1 MKLVN
6 NNAKLVTPAQMK
18 DGDIGVIRK
27 WYLGLTSIGNR
38 KRSVLAY
45 IGSIVQ
51 KLEGGKLIILG
62 KRSGHHFKDTDKII
76 SDDCLIELLPPGTL
90 LEI

>member
-6 NNAKLVTPAQMK
+6 NNTNLLTPAQMK

-27 WYLGLTSIGNR
+27 WSYT
-38 KRSVLAY
+38 LAY
-45 IGSIVQ
+45 IGDIVQ
-51 KLEGGKLIILG
+51 KLEGGELITLG
-62 KRSGHHFKDTDKII
+62 KSSEYHFINTDKIT
-76 SDDCLIELLPPGTL
+76 SDDCLIEILPPGTL